1 MRGCEACTW
10 AGPTMLEVDEIS
22 TFYGLSQA
30 LFGVSLRAVAG
41 EVVSLVGR
49 NGVGKTTTL
58 RSIAG
63 LNPPR
68 QGRVLWEDRDLAGL
82 PAFRIARLGIAWV
95 PEDRRVFP
103 NLTVRENLD
112 ATRSQGGTGWNAE
125 RVYELFPD
133 LGAIADRPGGVLSGG
148 EQQMLAIGRSLML
161 NPRLLLLDEPSE
173 GLAPRVVQ
181 SLADQI
187 RRLKESGMSLVLA
200 EQNLDLALSLS
211 DRIHVL
217 EKGQIRFSGSAQEL
231 RQNDAVWAKYLAL

>member
-1 MRGCEACTW
+1 
-10 AGPTMLEVDEIS
+10 MLEVDEIH

-30 LFGVSLRAVAG
+30 LFGVSLRAAAG
-41 EVVSLVGR
+41 EVVSLIGR

-68 QGRVLWEDRDLAGL
+68 RGRVLWEERDLSGL
-82 PAFRIARLGIAWV
+82 PAFRVARLGIAWV

-103 NLTVRENLD
+103 GLTVRENLD
-112 ATRSQGGTGWNAE
+112 TARPGARGGPGWSAE

-133 LGAIADRPGGVLSGG
+133 LRAIADRPGGVLSGG

-181 SLADQI
+181 SLVDQI
-187 RRLKESGMSLVLA
+187 RRLKESGMSLLLA
-200 EQNLDLALSLS
+200 EQNLDLVLSLS
-211 DRIHVL
+211 DRVHVL
-217 EKGQIRFSGSAQEL
+217 EKGQVRFSGTAEEL
-231 RQNDAVWAKYLAL
+231 RRNDAVRAKYLAL